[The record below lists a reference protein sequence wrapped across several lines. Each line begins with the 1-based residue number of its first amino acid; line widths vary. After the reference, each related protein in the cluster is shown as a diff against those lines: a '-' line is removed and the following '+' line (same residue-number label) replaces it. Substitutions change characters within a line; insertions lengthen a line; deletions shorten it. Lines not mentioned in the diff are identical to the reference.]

1 MTNDYELIF
10 KAARKCMADFDWDA
24 TIGNLIY
31 NYAGVI
37 KAMGWNSFAF
47 PGIEL
52 PVEATAQYLE
62 PPEEKAYMKS
72 DEYDELMADP
82 TAFLFNKWFP
92 RYTDHVGMP
101 GEKVTFEHN
110 MSLLNGGMALQNYNQ
125 ANVRQVEL
133 MRSECGTPMAIA
145 GLLKAPLDILMDKLR
160 GYIGVAMD
168 LMEKPDVVLKAC
180 EALMPHICHFAL
192 AGADPSKQVPI
203 TIWMHRGCVPF
214 ISHEHFNN
222 IYWPTLKP
230 IVEEIWKQGHQV
242 LFYAEGNWDEHL
254 EAFAELPE
262 KSIIYH
268 VDQGDIFKAHKTFGH
283 KFCLS
288 GGIPNFLLSFKGPE
302 DVRAHC
308 KKVIDGVAAEGGY
321 IMDASAIIQDDAKV
335 ENMQAMVEVTREY
348 GIYNQSSVNKEPVL
362 V

>member
-1 MTNDYELIF
+1 
-10 KAARKCMADFDWDA
+10 
-24 TIGNLIY
+24 
-31 NYAGVI
+31 
-37 KAMGWNSFAF
+37 
-47 PGIEL
+47 
-52 PVEATAQYLE
+52 
-62 PPEEKAYMKS
+62 
-72 DEYDELMADP
+72 
-82 TAFLFNKWFP
+82 
-92 RYTDHVGMP
+92 MP

-125 ANVRQVEL
+125 ANSGQVEL

-168 LMEKPDVVLKAC
+168 LMVKPDVVLKAC

-192 AGADPSKQVPI
+192 AGADPAKQVPI

-254 EAFAELPE
+254 DAFAELPE

-288 GGIPNFLLSFKGPE
+288 GGIPNFLLSFKEPE

-308 KKVIDGVAAEGGY
+308 KKVIDSVAADGGY
-321 IMDASAIIQDDAKV
+321 IMDASAIIQDDARV
-335 ENMQAMVEVTREY
+335 ENMQAMTEVTREY
-348 GIYNQSSVNKEPVL
+348 GIYRQSSVNKEPVL